1 MRDQL
6 ENMDYKRVLGDL
18 NAEPKRTYLW
28 VAVIDGV
35 DAVLLRKFARPT
47 LNFAEEKIP
56 YLNTYRFYSGK
67 AEWQPIEIESN
78 DPIVPSARQKWM
90 QWVRL
95 QYETA
100 TGRRGYA
107 AVYKKDIQIKMLGP
121 AGTTVE
127 LWDLKGTKLNN
138 INFHE
143 LDYRNESEV
152 AIITAT
158 LRFDAAILRF

>member
-1 MRDQL
+1 
-6 ENMDYKRVLGDL
+6 
-18 NAEPKRTYLW
+18 
-28 VAVIDGV
+28 
-35 DAVLLRKFARPT
+35 
-47 LNFAEEKIP
+47 
-56 YLNTYRFYSGK
+56 
-67 AEWQPIEIESN
+67 
-78 DPIVPSARQKWM
+78 
-90 QWVRL
+90 
-95 QYETA
+95 
-100 TGRRGYA
+100 
-107 AVYKKDIQIKMLGP
+107 MLGP